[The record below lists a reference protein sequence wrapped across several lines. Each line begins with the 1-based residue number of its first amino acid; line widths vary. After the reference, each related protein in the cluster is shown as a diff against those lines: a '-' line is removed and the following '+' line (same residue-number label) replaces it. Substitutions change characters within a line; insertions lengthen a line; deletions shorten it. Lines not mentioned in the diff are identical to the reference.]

1 MTIILSGSDIA
12 QQIKSA
18 FPKAEIESD
27 GPGAVIRREDLV
39 EMVDFL
45 KNTPTLSY
53 NYLNDLT
60 AVDYQ
65 NYFEVVYRLSSLEH
79 NTMLVLKV
87 RCYERENAS
96 IPTITGLFRGADL
109 MEREVF
115 DLMGIQFSGH
125 PNLKRIFLWEG
136 FQGHPLRKDYL

>member
-1 MTIILSGSDIA
+1 MTTSLSGSDIA
-12 QQIKSA
+12 QQIKGA
-18 FPKAEIESD
+18 FPQ
-27 GPGAVIRREDLV
+27 AVVEYEAQATIIRSEDLV
-39 EMVDFL
+39 KVVDFL
-45 KNTPTLSY
+45 KNTPALAY

-65 NYFEVVYRLSSLEH
+65 NYFEAVYRLSSLEH
-79 NTMLVLKV
+79 NAMLVLKV
-87 RCYERENAS
+87 RCYDREKAS
-96 IPTITGLFRGADL
+96 IPSITRLFRGADL

-115 DLMGIQFSGH
+115 DLMGIEFSGH